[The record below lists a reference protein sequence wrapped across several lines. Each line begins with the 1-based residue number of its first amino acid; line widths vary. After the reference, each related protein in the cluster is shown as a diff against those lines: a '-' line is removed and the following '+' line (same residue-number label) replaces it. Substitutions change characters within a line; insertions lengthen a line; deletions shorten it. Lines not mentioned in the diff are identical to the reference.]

1 MVKNPLN
8 LIPTRASLLGRLK
21 NCDDQESWAE
31 FYDIYSNLIYR
42 VALVAGL
49 SHTEAQEVL
58 QETMIRLAKQMQE
71 FKYDPALGSFR
82 GWLLHEA
89 GYRIKDQFR
98 KRHPER
104 QAHSGRSSD
113 TSRTATIER
122 IPDPGSFV
130 LEDVWEKE
138 WQQSL
143 LDKAIEKVKG
153 QVSARHFQI
162 FDLYVTKQWSVQKV
176 AKVLGI
182 NMGRVYLSK
191 HRVSVL
197 IKEEIKRL
205 EKKESEW
212 QI

>member
-1 MVKNPLN
+1 MVKNSLN

-21 NCDDQESWAE
+21 NCEDQESWGE

-42 VALVAGL
+42 VAVMAGL

-71 FKYDPALGSFR
+71 FKYDPTLGSFK

-98 KRHPER
+98 KRHLER
-104 QAHSGRSSD
+104 QAVRSQSGD
-113 TSRTATIER
+113 TSKTATIER
-122 IPDPGSFV
+122 IPDPAGFV
-130 LEDVWEKE
+130 PEDVWEKE

-143 LDKAIEKVKG
+143 LDKAIETVKG
-153 QVSARHFQI
+153 QASARQFQM
-162 FDLYVTKQWSVQKV
+162 FDLYVTKQWPVRKV
-176 AKVLGI
+176 AKVLGVNI
-182 NMGRVYLSK
+182 GRVYLAK

-197 IKEEIKRL
+197 IKKEL
-205 EKKESEW
+205 KKW
-212 QI
+212 RRK

>member
-1 MVKNPLN
+1 MVKNPVN

-21 NCDDQESWAE
+21 NCEDQESWAE
-31 FYDIYSNLIYR
+31 FYDIYSELIYR
-42 VALVAGL
+42 VALMAGL

-58 QETMIRLAKQMQE
+58 QETMIRLAKQMQLFE
-71 FKYDPALGSFR
+71 YDPSRSFK

-104 QAHSGRSSD
+104 QAIGRRPGD

-122 IPDPGSFV
+122 IPDPASFV

-138 WQQSL
+138 WQTNL
-143 LDKAIEKVKG
+143 LNKAIEKVKG
-153 QVSARHFQI
+153 QVSARQFQM
-162 FDLYVTKQWSVQKV
+162 FDLYVTKQWPVQKV
-176 AKVLGI
+176 AKVLGV
-182 NMGRVYLSK
+182 NLGRVYLAK
-191 HRVSVL
+191 HRVSAL